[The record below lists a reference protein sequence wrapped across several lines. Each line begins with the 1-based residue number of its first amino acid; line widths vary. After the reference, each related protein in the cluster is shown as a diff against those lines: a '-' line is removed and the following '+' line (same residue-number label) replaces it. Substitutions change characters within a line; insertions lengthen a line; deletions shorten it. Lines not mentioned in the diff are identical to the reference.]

1 MDPLST
7 RFPLIA
13 NIPHSVKPFPGLFF
27 VFFFVLM
34 GLLGVVSPSLAEP
47 HILVGPSEP
56 DEEPEAVETISGL
69 SYDQLKKLREL
80 RKWLDDRQKIRDER
94 DLKAALTEPQ
104 SLSLFKDREIL
115 TPLGQRAPILNI
127 KPPSQEGEDLKL
139 PPLPRFDES
148 KEDIEINEALQGG
161 PLPDLVK
168 SKHPSK
174 VTHITPPP
182 IGDHQEGV
190 QVEYELSPERN
201 LGIED

>member
-1 MDPLST
+1 MNSHST
-7 RFPLIA
+7 RIPSIA
-13 NIPHSVKPFPGLFF
+13 NIPFAVKPFLGLFF
-27 VFFFVLM
+27 LFFALM
-34 GLLGVVSPSLAEP
+34 GLLGVVTPTLAEP

-94 DLKAALTEPQ
+94 DLKAALTQPQ
-104 SLSLFKDREIL
+104 SLSLFKEREIL
-115 TPLGQRAPILNI
+115 TPLGQRAPSLKI
-127 KPPSQEGEDLKL
+127 KSQSQEGEDLKL

-148 KEDIEINEALQGG
+148 KEESEIDEAIQGG

-168 SKHPSK
+168 SKNPSK

-182 IGDHQEGV
+182 PWRPSRGGPGRI
-190 QVEYELSPERN
+190 R
-201 LGIED
+201 IEPRAEPWH